1 MSPAL
6 LQCPSLQPTDLRRL
20 PKGRLDD
27 LPVAPLLPAV
37 VLKPKHVTH
46 AANLSSSA
54 SAQLPVRAGSTTA
67 LSTDALSVAPLL
79 SVLATPALKVPAL
92 APALAQLGWLPLPEA
107 SVLPVLVTLQV
118 SVIET
123 VLVIAK
129 VVDVAVVAE
138 AVHLLS
144 S

>member
-1 MSPAL
+1 MAL
-6 LQCPSLQPTDLRRL
+6 RFPSQQPTDPRLL
-20 PKGRLDD
+20 PKGRLVE
-27 LPVAPLLPAV
+27 LSVAPLPPAV
-37 VLKPKHVTH
+37 ALELEHVRH
-46 AANLSSSA
+46 AANRSSSA
-54 SAQLPVRAGSTTA
+54 STQLPVRAGSTTA
-67 LSTDALSVAPLL
+67 LSTDALSVAPLP
-79 SVLATPALKVPAL
+79 SVLTTLALKVPAL

-118 SVIET
+118 SVIEM